1 LPYYKVSLSLFH
13 IIWCLF
19 EESYRIFIQTIPMR
33 AYQVGPGSSRS
44 TWKATLDPGKNLPC
58 SNSGGQRA
66 AENDI
71 KSQPGVG
78 TNGPQTVPQ
87 SATEQKK

>member
-1 LPYYKVSLSLFH
+1 
-13 IIWCLF
+13 
-19 EESYRIFIQTIPMR
+19 MR

-71 KSQPGVG
+71 KSSSGAG
-78 TNGPQTVPQ
+78 TNGQQGGQQP
-87 SATEQKK
+87 ATEQKK